1 MDYYPSGSGMPR
13 CAGAVPRA
21 HGGLVPG
28 GIGHGSAARKK
39 KTVCRVASQGR
50 HGRPLPTARCK
61 GHITPIQR
69 KMSLRLATTMSNIK
83 MEMPTYS
90 ALIMNVSEGLRRV
103 TIS

>member
-1 MDYYPSGSGMPR
+1 MPR

-28 GIGHGSAARKK
+28 GVGHGSAARKK